1 MLVGE
6 YVPAFPA
13 SYVNPVDA
21 AGISFFE
28 IDESIILSSTELP
41 V

>member
-6 YVPAFPA
+6 YAPAFPA